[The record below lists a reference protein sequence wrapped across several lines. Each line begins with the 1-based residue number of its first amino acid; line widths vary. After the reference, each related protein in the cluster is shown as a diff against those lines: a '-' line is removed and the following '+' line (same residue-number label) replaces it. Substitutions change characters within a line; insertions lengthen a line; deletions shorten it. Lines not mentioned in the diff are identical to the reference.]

1 MSHDWNALFD
11 SLPSEELDKVALLR
25 MIECTN
31 GVIQHLFRDEAAD
44 ALSVEETR
52 IAMKFSMGCIKNM
65 CIPLG
70 DEMITF
76 APATA
81 DAIGLL
87 RELYVSGVK
96 NGNQAALAEFYV
108 ASEANLRS
116 VGIERIEA
124 AKRQIFYHIYEFPP
138 HTLDWGLDYIKG
150 FVGASK

>member
-1 MSHDWNALFD
+1 
-11 SLPSEELDKVALLR
+11 
-25 MIECTN
+25 
-31 GVIQHLFRDEAAD
+31 
-44 ALSVEETR
+44 VEETR

-70 DEMITF
+70 DEMVTF

-87 RELYVSGVK
+87 RELYVNGVK

-108 ASEANLRS
+108 ASEANLRA

-124 AKRQIFYHIYEFPP
+124 AKRQIFYHIYELPP